1 MRLKFFIKLFFYKCY
16 CNIVAITLVLT
27 TFATSLHLA
36 ILRMNITAPRTDNI
50 GILAST
56 LCMIH
61 CLATPFLFIAKSCS
75 ASCCEASPN
84 WWSSLDFIFLI
95 VSFFA
100 IYQSNKNSSKTYIKY
115 ALWVSWTVLFA
126 VLLNEKFQIIALVE
140 SAIYIPAILLVFL
153 HIYNLKY
160 CQCKTEN
167 CCTKKNR

>member
-1 MRLKFFIKLFFYKCY
+1 MSTISGVNRSK
-16 CNIVAITLVLT
+16 
-27 TFATSLHLA
+27 
-36 ILRMNITAPRTDNI
+36 I
-50 GILAST
+50 G
-56 LCMIH
+56 
-61 CLATPFLFIAKSCS
+61 
-75 ASCCEASPN
+75 
-84 WWSSLDFIFLI
+84 
-95 VSFFA
+95 V
-100 IYQSNKNSSKTYIKY
+100 KNLSSKTYIKY